1 MELSP
6 SQAVVSS
13 PTFIDSPLSYLSRD
27 RRGLLPLKKR
37 RLHVG
42 GAEGGGPHCS
52 DKDNAN
58 NVVESSPSAQLE
70 FQQAAS
76 TSGDVKLAALELMS
90 APSAPFDTSS
100 ATSLAHIVSSSSTTL
115 DTCATTTSDESMSSA
130 SCLAVPGSAGATP
143 IAGTPVGGCSTAR
156 AFNQQDRRFT
166 ANDPP
171 DIRCQAT
178 TTRGR
183 PCAFVSVVDTK
194 YCHLHAT
201 YETNPPPRRSGYT
214 EMSVAATSPGSRS
227 HDVGNGTYSRDLTA
241 KISKSRKA
249 NPTKRTDFISGDDDI
264 QLPLLNSTPSGQW
277 LNKLVQV
284 ATGPFKGE
292 HATVL
297 TWGNGWVT
305 VRLLND
311 REVSGES
318 TPSRRKSKDKDKG
331 VLHNRRAVE
340 LYLLP
345 VETKQE
351 RDGQVASSSGES
363 SGQMFPKDD
372 EAE

>member
-1 MELSP
+1 MDLSP

-37 RLHVG
+37 RLHVVG
-42 GAEGGGPHCS
+42 GAEGGGHCS
-52 DKDNAN
+52 NKDNAN
-58 NVVESSPSAQLE
+58 NIVESSPRAQLE

-76 TSGDVKLAALELMS
+76 TASDAKLAALDLMS
-90 APSAPFDTSS
+90 APSAPFDASS

-115 DTCATTTSDESMSSA
+115 DTCATTTSDASMSSA
-130 SCLAVPGSAGATP
+130 SCLLVAVPGSTGTTP

-183 PCAFVSVVDTK
+183 PCAFVSVIGRK

-214 EMSVAATSPGSRS
+214 EGVVAATSLGSRS
-227 HDVGNGTYSRDLTA
+227 HDVGKGTYSRDVTA
-241 KISKSRKA
+241 KISKPKKD
-249 NPTKRTDFISGDDDI
+249 NPMKRTDFISDGDDI
-264 QLPLLNSTPSGQW
+264 QLPLLSSTPSGQW
-277 LNKLVQV
+277 SNKLVQV

-297 TWGNGWVT
+297 KWGNGWVT
-305 VRLLND
+305 VRLLNY
-311 REVSGES
+311 RNVSGES
-318 TPSRRKSKDKDKG
+318 TPSRRRSKDKDKG

-340 LYLLP
+340 LYLVP
-345 VETKQE
+345 IEGKQA
-351 RDGQVASSSGES
+351 RNDQVASGSGES
-363 SGQMFPKDD
+363 GQICPKDD
-372 EAE
+372 